1 MKSWFIVLKQAL
13 TRPLS
18 LDPLAEGRGSGR
30 LRDNLKRL
38 TPSVRKH
45 WRTGALSASLTILA
59 ALISLPQP
67 LVSRQLIDRVMID
80 RQLGY
85 LPLVL
90 LLTAGIGLS
99 SLLLGILK
107 EWYATRFEQQV
118 NLDLQ
123 ERLYAHV
130 LELPKA
136 FFEARDT
143 GYLISRIT
151 GDVGG
156 LRWFYS
162 TTLVNVAVQLLQF
175 IGGLVML
182 FILDWRLTLLVLAL
196 LPVAP
201 AVTYF
206 AARRMHDLTQAQMEE
221 QARSHGTVSESLNS
235 VALIKSCTA
244 EKRTLRQ
251 MLSVIKT
258 SADMQL
264 EQSVLNQV
272 SRIGT
277 SLGPA
282 IARLA
287 VLCVGAYWVVKGRWT
302 LGSLAAFQ
310 SYMGHLLGPPQAI
323 AGMSLPFQNA
333 RVALERVNR
342 FFDLVPEENYGTGR
356 SVVRLTGAVNFRN
369 VSFSYDGQAPII
381 ERLDLPIRA
390 GEHVAIVGPS
400 GIGKTTLISLILRF
414 YKPTSG
420 EIHFDGE
427 PASAYEVQSLRR
439 RIGYVAQTTV
449 LLSLSI
455 LENLRYGNPDATME
469 EVRRACR
476 TAGIDAFVEGLPE
489 GLDTIVGPRGLNL
502 SEGQSQ
508 RLSLARALVK
518 EPDILLFDEPTS
530 AIDLVTERSIFESL
544 PSVIRGKTLF
554 IVAHRLSTIKDC
566 SKIILLDENRLI
578 ACGTH
583 ESLLRTN
590 NYYRLLIEIQR
601 ASAVIGA
608 EPAAASA

>member
-13 TRPLS
+13 TRRVS
-18 LDPLAEGRGSGR
+18 LDPLAEGKGSGR
-30 LRDNLKRL
+30 LRDSLKHL
-38 TPSVRKH
+38 YPSVRKH
-45 WRTGALSASLTILA
+45 WRIGALSASLTMLA
-59 ALISLPQP
+59 ALINLPQP
-67 LVSRQLIDRVMID
+67 LVSRQLIDTVIID
-80 RQLGY
+80 RQLNY

-90 LLTAGIGLS
+90 LLTAGIGLC
-99 SLLLGILK
+99 SLVFGILK
-107 EWYATRFEQQV
+107 QWYATKFEQRV

-130 LELPKA
+130 LKLPKA
-136 FFEARDT
+136 FFEAKDT
-143 GYLISRIT
+143 GYLISRIA

-162 TTLVNVAVQLLQF
+162 TTLVNVSVQLFQF
-175 IGGLVML
+175 IGSLVLL
-182 FILDWRLTLLVLAL
+182 FVLDWRLTLVVLAC

-201 AVTYF
+201 FVTYVVS
-206 AARRMHDLTQAQMEE
+206 RRIHDLTQAQVEE
-221 QARSHGTVSESLNS
+221 QARSYGTVSESLGS

-251 MLSVIKT
+251 MLLTIKA

-264 EQSVLNQV
+264 EQSVLSQV

-287 VLCVGAYWVVKGRWT
+287 VLSIGAYWVVRGRLT

-310 SYMGHLLGPPQAI
+310 SYMGHLLGPPQSL

-342 FFDLVPEENYGTGR
+342 FFDMVPEENYDTGR
-356 SVVRLTGAVNFRN
+356 RVDRLTGAVEFHN

-381 ERLDLPIRA
+381 ERLNLPIQP

-400 GIGKTTLISLILRF
+400 GIGKTTLISLLLRF

-420 EIHFDGE
+420 EIFFDGE

-439 RIGYVAQTTV
+439 RIGYVAQTTI

-455 LENLRYGNPDATME
+455 LENVRYGNPDATIE
-469 EVRRACR
+469 AVRRACR
-476 TAGIDAFVEGLPE
+476 IAGIDVFVEGLPE
-489 GLDTIVGPRGLNL
+489 GLDTIVGPRGISL
-502 SEGQSQ
+502 SEGQAQ

-518 EPDILLFDEPTS
+518 DPDILLFDEPTS
-530 AIDLVTERSIFESL
+530 AIDLVTERSIIESL
-544 PSVIRGKTLF
+544 PAVIQGKTLF
-554 IVAHRLSTIKDC
+554 IVAHRLSTIRDC
-566 SKIILLDENRLI
+566 SRIILLDENHLI

-583 ESLLRTN
+583 ESLLGTN
-590 NYYRLLIEIQR
+590 DYYRLLIEIQR
-601 ASAVIGA
+601 ASAVSGS
-608 EPAAASA
+608 EPVAASA